1 MLGHLTSSYFN
12 GDKINDWILS
22 PKAPLVKINMS
33 VRILKQAILMSSAFL
48 IWKNMEKKNIEHQ

>member
-48 IWKNMEKKNIEHQ
+48 IWKNMEKKI